1 MYKVLS
7 AFSKSQ
13 KSFYF
18 QVNPLNFAFSTP
30 WEQRHTRV
38 RYWSALFRNGRSLR
52 VIIDISMHNSSVMAR
67 PKERNERNSSKNA
80 AAMVK
85 CSALMTSHV
94 SFQSRFPSYIYGST
108 DYGGS
113 ACVSSASSSSLATM
127 DGFVPRLEL
136 VTARSKVQ
144 LLAVCLKRHVGKHHG
159 PCLCLTA
166 GAKFVKSLATSLEW
180 TQLQYRRSCV
190 DL

>member
-1 MYKVLS
+1 MFYPLGIYKCRPDITKACSHSPLVHMNDLERSPQELQEVYKVLS

-30 WEQRHTRV
+30 WEQQHTRV

-94 SFQSRFPSYIYGST
+94 SFQSRFPSYIYDT
-108 DYGGS
+108 TNTLI
-113 ACVSSASSSSLATM
+113 LAYINY
-127 DGFVPRLEL
+127 FIIILYRLML
-136 VTARSKVQ
+136 
-144 LLAVCLKRHVGKHHG
+144 
-159 PCLCLTA
+159 
-166 GAKFVKSLATSLEW
+166 
-180 TQLQYRRSCV
+180 
-190 DL
+190 